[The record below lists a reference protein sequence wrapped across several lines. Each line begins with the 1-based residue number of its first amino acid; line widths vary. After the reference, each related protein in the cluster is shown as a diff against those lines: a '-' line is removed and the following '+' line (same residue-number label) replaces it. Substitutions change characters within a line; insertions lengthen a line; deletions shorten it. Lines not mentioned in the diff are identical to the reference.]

1 MEAINMTIITLERT
15 FRGAFVHDNAMD
27 MEDPKCRCGPKN
39 MKSCDERIKP
49 RGRPV
54 EEDSKPVTCRRT

>member
-15 FRGAFVHDNAMD
+15 LRGALVHDNGMD
-27 MEDPKCRCGPKN
+27 MEDPKHRCGPKN
-39 MKSCDERIKP
+39 MKSCDVRIKP
-49 RGRPV
+49 RGRPA